1 MLTRWALL
9 VSLLICW
16 LAAATATAAQPGALA
31 KVKFRALPIYAAV
44 SPGDKFPIALVM
56 EFQEGWHAWPAAEV
70 QLPPDIAEF
79 AIRTEVKAQAEL
91 SLQATLSPVQFP
103 KAKLSFVASPSTG
116 EPIQALTYGGTSIA
130 YLPVTLGPD
139 AKSGSI
145 QIEVIYQACDDKT
158 CLMRA
163 VEKIDVPINVVPAP
177 PAGAAASR
185 TPAEPALFVGFDESS
200 FSKTAAAASINFQL
214 FGWSFNLDPSGAGL
228 AILILL
234 AALGGLLLNFTPCV
248 LPVIPIKIMSLAHV
262 AGDRSRVLL
271 LGSVMSLGVVAF
283 WLAIGV
289 AIASITGFKNISQLF
304 QTPWFAIGV
313 GLFMLAMSV
322 GMLGAYVINLPSWIY
337 AIDPSRESVKGSF
350 GFGLMTGVLSTPCTA
365 PFMGAAAAWA
375 ATQAPYITIATFASI
390 GVGMAL
396 PYLLLSAN
404 PNWIKKLPKTG
415 PGSELLKQVMGIF
428 ILAVAS
434 FFLGIGL
441 ASLLAEPGQPA
452 SLLYW
457 WVTFALAAAGALWL
471 VVRIFAISKSPVK
484 RVGFTLAATAVT
496 AGLFLI
502 TQQFTDRGPI
512 KWVYYTPAKF
522 DEAKAAGR
530 VIVLDFTA
538 DWCLNCKA
546 LEATVL
552 RRPEVVALL
561 ESPGVVA
568 MKVDLT
574 ADNPDGATKLRSLDW
589 VGIPLLAVF
598 GPGNDP
604 PYKPLKFDTY
614 TPTVVSDAIA
624 SARGSAAPPTDVPDK
639 P

>member
-9 VSLLICW
+9 VSLLTLW
-16 LAAATATAAQPGALA
+16 LVPAVAAAAQPGAPA
-31 KVKFRALPIYAAV
+31 KVKFRALPIHAAF

-91 SLQATLSPVQFP
+91 SLQATISAIQFP
-103 KAKLSFVASPSTG
+103 KPKLSPVASPSTG
-116 EPIQALTYGGTSIA
+116 EPTQALTYGGTSIA

-158 CLMRA
+158 CLLRA
-163 VEKIDVPINVVPAP
+163 VEKIQVPINVVPAV
-177 PAGAAASR
+177 AAASR
-185 TPAEPALFVGFDESS
+185 TAAEPDLFTGFDESS

-228 AILILL
+228 ALLILL

-271 LGSVMSLGVVAF
+271 LGSVMSIGVVAF

-337 AIDPSRESVKGSF
+337 AIDPSRESLKGSF

-404 PNWIKKLPKTG
+404 PQWIKKLPKTG

-457 WVTFALAAAGALWL
+457 WVTFALAAVGGVWL

-484 RVGFTLAATAVT
+484 RVGFTLAAIAVT
-496 AGLFLI
+496 AGLFVV
-502 TQQFTDRGPI
+502 TRQFTDRGPI

-552 RRPEVVALL
+552 HRPEVVALL

-598 GPGNDP
+598 GPGID
-604 PYKPLKFDTY
+604 KPLKFDTY
-614 TPTVVSDAIA
+614 TPTVVSEAVA
-624 SARGSAAPPTDVPDK
+624 SARGSAAAVPDK